1 MIWLSL
7 NKHLFKK
14 IFFNIILT
22 ILLTTAALAGETRPG
37 REIVVGAATGGP
49 AGKSMPETAA
59 LTLIKDGK
67 TFATIVIPD
76 QATLY
81 EAKAAKA
88 LQKFLQ
94 RMSNAEL
101 PIKRDD
107 ENVSGT
113 IVSVGLTR
121 LVPAEIKKKLKI
133 GEKLVVTDAA
143 RDSFVVLT
151 RGRTLFLVGH
161 RDLATLYSVYHFLEG
176 LGCRWF
182 FGCEAGEVIPR
193 SPTIEVGV
201 KNDYQI
207 PDFAVRIQFQWGA
220 PQKGPVIGGR
230 RQEWL
235 VSTDGNAGPIKDQ
248 KEWCERNLLTPGMVP
263 GESGHNY
270 QRIWPP
276 SLFRTHPEYF
286 GEIDG
291 IRRKDAQPCLSNP
304 EVIKIGIKW
313 AERELL
319 MHPANEMVTF
329 APRDGN
335 PYCQCAK
342 CREIGNA
349 ADQNMYL
356 ANQVARALQGKYP
369 SKMVAVWAYA
379 QSAVSP
385 HIKAD
390 GYDQG
395 RDRVIVELKN
405 IYAKLPLAKLIQA
418 WSGVS
423 HNLFVYTYT
432 DWFYYT
438 WPWGAEGNPVYYLDQ
453 MANFYPEW
461 KKQGVHLVANQT
473 ELRWGRVGFS
483 RYVQAK
489 KLWNVNTDTRSLQW
503 DFAQKMFPSAPEA
516 FYNYT
521 SLGVELFSEAH
532 FAKPERNHREF
543 LRQAYRI
550 LEDIRQKAKTPEEKR
565 RWQWYALYLHEQSL
579 EYNLRLAKTDAE
591 KYAAIKA
598 LVSYLKG
605 INSFNITDAL
615 SVIQGIYANRLGK
628 HKGGRGLGVID
639 IYNEKIPG
647 PERSLRRILPDIPP
661 QPIDS
666 DKIDELFIADRDR
679 VALFQPA
686 ESVEILPKV
695 KAKYLAAEGWNT
707 PTGISR
713 RPTDFTRRGVKI
725 DFDLPWIKA
734 ANSHPGG

>member
-1 MIWLSL
+1 MLIKRLFLVSVLS
-7 NKHLFKK
+7 
-14 IFFNIILT
+14 
-22 ILLTTAALAGETRPG
+22 ILLATPALGGDTGQG
-37 REIVVGAATGGP
+37 REIVLGAATGAP
-49 AGKSMPETAA
+49 AGKAMPEAAA
-59 LTLIKDGK
+59 LTLIKGGK
-67 TFATIVIPD
+67 AFATIVLPND
-76 QATLY
+76 ATLY

-101 PIKRDD
+101 PIKKDN

-121 LVPAEIKKKLKI
+121 LVTTDIKKTLKI
-133 GEKLVVTDAA
+133 GEKLVLTDSA

-182 FGCEAGEVIPR
+182 FGCEAGEVIPQ

-201 KNDYQI
+201 KNDYQV
-207 PDFAVRIQFQWGA
+207 PDFAVRIQFQWGRL
-220 PQKGPVIGGR
+220 QKGPVIAHQ

-235 VSTDGNAGPIKDQ
+235 VSTDGNAGPLKDQ
-248 KEWCERNLLTPGMVP
+248 QEWYERNLMTPKMVP
-263 GESGHNY
+263 GDAGHNY
-270 QRIWPP
+270 ERIWPP

-291 IRRKDAQPCLSNP
+291 IRRKDAQPCISNP

-313 AERELL
+313 AEMELL
-319 MHPANEMVTF
+319 KHPANEIVTF

-335 PYCQCAK
+335 PYCQCAE
-342 CREIGNA
+342 CRKLGNA

-356 ANQVARALQGKYP
+356 ANQVAKALRAKYP
-369 SKMVAVWAYA
+369 DKMVAVWAYA
-379 QSAVSP
+379 ASGVSP
-385 HIKAD
+385 HIKAE

-395 RDRVIVELKN
+395 QDRVMIIVKN
-405 IYAKLPLAKLIQA
+405 AYIKLPFAKLIRA
-418 WSGVS
+418 CSMVS

-432 DWFYYT
+432 DWYFYV
-438 WPWGAEGNPVYYLDQ
+438 WLWGGEGNPVYYLDQ
-453 MANFYPEW
+453 MANFYPDW
-461 KKQGVHLVANQT
+461 KKQGIHLIANHT
-473 ELRWGRVGFS
+473 ELSWGKVGFS

-489 KLWNVNTDTRSLQW
+489 KLWNVNTDIRSLQW

-521 SLGVELFSEAH
+521 SLGVELFSEVH
-532 FAKPERNHREF
+532 WGKPESNTREF

-550 LEDIRQKAKTPEEKR
+550 LDDIRQKVKTPEEKR
-565 RWQWYALYLHEQSL
+565 RWQWYALYLHEQLL
-579 EYNLRLAKTDAE
+579 EYNLRLARTDAE
-591 KYAAIKA
+591 RLAAIKA

-605 INSFNITDAL
+605 INSFNITDAYG
-615 SVIQGIYANRLGK
+615 VIAGIYAPRLIK
-628 HKGGRGLGVID
+628 DKSGRGLGVAEFND
-639 IYNEKIPG
+639 PKIPG
-647 PERSLRRILPDIPP
+647 PLRWLLPAIPA
-661 QPIDS
+661 QQIDMG
-666 DKIDELFIADRDR
+666 KMDELFTADRDR

-686 ESVEILPKV
+686 VSVEILHNQ
-695 KAKYLAAEGWNT
+695 KAKFLADEGWNT

-713 RPTDFTRRGVKI
+713 QPTDFTRRGVKI
-725 DFDLPWIKA
+725 DFHLPWIKA